1 MSGHSKWSTIKRKK
15 GAADAKR
22 GRLFSRLNKEILL
35 AARDAGGDPN
45 SNIRLRNAI
54 AAAKAANMPKDN
66 ISRAIKKGTG
76 ELDGGAN
83 FEEIT
88 YEGYG
93 PAGVAVMV
101 MTFTD
106 NRNRTTAEVRHAFA
120 KYAGNLGEN
129 GCVSWMFDR
138 MGLIVFNAKDI
149 DMNQLE
155 ETAIENGA
163 EDIKEDDGIVEVTC
177 AMEDFPG
184 LQEAFDKAEIKYE
197 EASLSYIPQSTIKLE
212 GRQAETML
220 KLLELIEELDDVQDV
235 YGNFDISDEEME
247 RLS

>member
-35 AARDAGGDPN
+35 AARDGGGDPN
-45 SNIRLRNAI
+45 ANIRLRNAI

-66 ISRAIKKGTG
+66 IARAVKKGAG

-93 PAGVAVMV
+93 PAGVAVLV
-101 MTFTD
+101 CTFTD
-106 NRNRTTAEVRHAFA
+106 NRNRTTADVRHAFN
-120 KYAGNLGEN
+120 KYAGNLGES

-138 MGLIVFNAKDI
+138 KGLITFNLEDVEMGK
-149 DMNQLE
+149 LE

-163 EDIKEDDGIVEVTC
+163 EDIKEEGDTVEVTC
-177 AMEDFPG
+177 AIEDFPG
-184 LQEAFDKAEIKYE
+184 LQEAFDKAGMKYE
-197 EASLSYIPQSTIKLE
+197 EAQLTFVPQTTVTLDGK
-212 GRQAETML
+212 QAETML
-220 KLLELIEELDDVQDV
+220 KLIEQLEELDDVQDV